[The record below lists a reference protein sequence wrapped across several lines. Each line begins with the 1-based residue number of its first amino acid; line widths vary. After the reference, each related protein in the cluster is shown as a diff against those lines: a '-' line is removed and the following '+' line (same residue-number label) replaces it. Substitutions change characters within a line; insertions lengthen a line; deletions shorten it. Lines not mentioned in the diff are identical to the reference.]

1 ARTVVD
7 LEKGEITVSYF
18 PPAEEE
24 KAEAPVV
31 EAEVVNA
38 VIEKNAKV
46 FEEVGVTQP
55 KKEKKKKLCSNVH
68 YPRVRLVLWYIC
80 CSLSVSLC

>member
-1 ARTVVD
+1 MVYDEQHNARTVVD
-7 LEKGEITVSYF
+7 LEKGEITVSYL

-55 KKEKKKKLCSNVH
+55 KKLSPQWFSLRKLK
-68 YPRVRLVLWYIC
+68 
-80 CSLSVSLC
+80 